1 VGYVDP
7 IAIADAGSEKAVVVT
22 PSLSVAALQHGY
34 PVEVHPSAVLEE
46 RTSQT
51 DRIDF
56 GASTVQPSKDSAGL
70 TNSPRSTTN
79 IAEVPR

>member
-7 IAIADAGSEKAVVVT
+7 IAITDAGSEKAVVVT

-51 DRIDF
+51 GPYRLR
-56 GASTVQPSKDSAGL
+56 GKYRT
-70 TNSPRSTTN
+70 
-79 IAEVPR
+79 AE